1 MELVCT
7 WTLVLSS
14 LMLVEISW
22 SRPIEEDQRLTPDDF
37 ELAKSYLRRFY
48 SLRLGGTDYRGSTRK
63 IRSASAMEQK
73 VRQMQ
78 NFFGLRE
85 TGILDSNTMNV
96 MKKPR
101 CGVSDVD
108 NYSFYP
114 YHPKW
119 KNRTISYKIAKYTPD
134 LSREE
139 VEKSFRL
146 ALKMWS
152 DAAPLNFVKVN
163 HGKADIVFTFAHR
176 AHGDF
181 SPFDGP
187 GGVLAHAFQPGEG
200 MGGDVHFDEDEI
212 WTTGGQGFSLFAVA
226 AHELGHSLGLTHS
239 RDPSAVMFPSYRHQS
254 SKQYTLSTDDVLGI
268 QMLYGKPKIEAENR
282 PKVPKKCDPTFLFDA
297 AVVIQ
302 NEIVYFQNRFIW
314 MRTTKPSYWNQ
325 LREGHITTYFPDVGS
340 SVDAAYDIPAKG
352 VAYLFTGHKYWVVQ
366 QLKTRGTAGN
376 ISEFG
381 VPSSVRRVDAAV
393 HVAEYGKTMFF
404 VGQFYYRYDEQKRQM
419 DPGFPRYIQTDWRG
433 IPRKVDAAFKL
444 HGSIFFL
451 SGSKSYQYD
460 FRQKR
465 VVKIIAGN
473 SWLGC

>member
-7 WTLVLSS
+7 WTLVLST

-22 SRPIEEDQRLTPDDF
+22 TRPIEEDQHLTPDDVQ
-37 ELAKSYLRRFY
+37 LAKSYLRRFY
-48 SLRLGGTDYRGSTRK
+48 SLRLGGHRGSTRK
-63 IRSASAMEQK
+63 IRSPSAMEQK

-78 NFFGLRE
+78 NVFGLRE
-85 TGILDSNTMNV
+85 TGILDSNTMDV

-101 CGVSDVD
+101 CGVPDVD

-134 LSREE
+134 LSRED

-163 HGKADIVFTFAHR
+163 HGKADIVLSFAHR

-200 MGGDVHFDEDEI
+200 MGGDVHFDEDET

-268 QMLYGKPKIEAENR
+268 QMLYGKPEIEAENR
-282 PKVPKKCDPTFLFDA
+282 PRVPKKCDPMFLFDA
-297 AVVIQ
+297 AAVIQ
-302 NEIVYFQNRFIW
+302 NEIVFFQNRYPVHH
-314 MRTTKPSYWNQ
+314 TTAK
-325 LREGHITTYFPDVGS
+325 S
-340 SVDAAYDIPAKG
+340 SVVCWCFSLCLRSAYTQLCCFF
-352 VAYLFTGHKYWVVQ
+352 VCFFSGHKYWVVQ

-381 VPSSVRRVDAAV
+381 FPSSVRRVDAAV
-393 HVAEYGKTMFF
+393 HVPEYGKTMFF
-404 VGQFYYRYDEQKRQM
+404 IGQFYYRYDEQKSQM
-419 DPGFPRYIQTDWRG
+419 DPGFPRIIQTDWRG

-444 HGSIFFL
+444 HGSMFLL

-465 VVKIIAGN
+465 VVNIIAGN